1 MINLIKIIIKLE
13 KEVAKT
19 IKDNMTTF
27 LNYRKTY
34 LGVDTKG
41 EEEIYGQVS
50 LCEDKVEQERVSYFN
65 KVLLN
70 K

>member
-1 MINLIKIIIKLE
+1 
-13 KEVAKT
+13 
-19 IKDNMTTF
+19 MTTF

-41 EEEIYGQVS
+41 EEEIYGQVA

-70 K
+70 KERADSIQRILPKQEFKNNW